1 MVLGTYQNSA
11 GERARKYKVT
21 PMSTLFNVTLL
32 SESKTLAPDRRQ
44 TCTTSSSFHSD
55 KTSLHSITVH
65 KEAPVR

>member
-1 MVLGTYQNSA
+1 MVLGMYQNSA

-32 SESKTLAPDRRQ
+32 SESKT
-44 TCTTSSSFHSD
+44 CTTSSSFHSD